1 MNETQIRR
9 RAESLWA
16 FHHANPWYGSLQLVL
31 WQVPLYL
38 LYLYCKSTLVP
49 SIPYNSHTAAQI
61 QPRALAVWEGQASRR
76 TVQASVRRPN
86 ETRKRC
92 KLVQSAKGSQKTLM
106 SIGYPASGLSS
117 ICTTRCTWLK
127 PRWVR
132 MILRWAVKSSTC
144 SAVKRASLYAIGWS
158 SRSTWAFPLLN
169 ALNSRWFK
177 GMLLGSW
184 PFRAKTAL
192 ARRFGTLTT

>member
-1 MNETQIRR
+1 MSLPPCKSVVWLLTARAVASPTVPPISVLQINTG
-9 RAESLWA
+9 A
-16 FHHANPWYGSLQLVL
+16 FYPLQFPHCSTDSAKGSGSLGGA
-31 WQVPLYL
+31 
-38 LYLYCKSTLVP
+38 
-49 SIPYNSHTAAQI
+49 SIKADSAI
-61 QPRALAVWEGQASRR
+61 
-76 TVQASVRRPN
+76 RRPN